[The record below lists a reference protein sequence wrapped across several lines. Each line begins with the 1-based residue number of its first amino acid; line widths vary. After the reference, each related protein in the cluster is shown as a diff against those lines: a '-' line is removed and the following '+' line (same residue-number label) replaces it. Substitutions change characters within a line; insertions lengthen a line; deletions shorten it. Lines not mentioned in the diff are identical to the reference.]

1 MANRFPLVVD
11 TDDGNRL
18 KELPAGDNL
27 NLDGAGIANLTTLGV
42 ASLSTNTLTASGN
55 TTLGGDLGVNGTIT
69 VTNLVVNGDTVG
81 AQVQSDWNETDTD
94 SLAFI
99 LNKPDL
105 DNLQINTLN
114 DVDDVQYE
122 GIPQD
127 DQVLRWFNG
136 RWRNLTLDINQVT
149 PAEIRDAVFQPSPGI
164 DVIDNPPSGRGQIRF
179 GKDPADTLEYG
190 RIIYTPPAALISGDN
205 ISELNNDELYVN
217 AEFLTT
223 IDGAGAK
230 YVKSNDVLGFG
241 RLVATIVNGQVQLTF
256 DETGLLT
263 VESDTLQTV
272 TDRGSSTTNALEAD
286 AFNQTPTSTTTNTL
300 KDVSVENLDVL
311 LSITATN
318 ATFTTTNGNINATN
332 GAVNANNVNVSQTLD
347 AQFITGATNISNTTG
362 DMELTTPAGSR
373 VDITSGRLRIG
384 ATTMPPASPEL
395 GEIVFDGST
404 FYAQVN
410 DIGNG
415 SPGAVAFPAYYSIL
429 PLQVPTFTNADL
441 AALTQNLPGMIV
453 FNVDNTRLE
462 VYNGSNWV
470 AV

>member
-11 TDDGNRL
+11 TDDGNKL

-27 NLDGAGIANLTTLGV
+27 NLDGAGIANLQTLGV
-42 ASLSTNTLTASGN
+42 ASLSTDTLTTAGN
-55 TTLGGDLGVNGTIT
+55 ATLGGDLGVNGTIT

-99 LNKPDL
+99 LNKPNLDDL
-105 DNLQINTLN
+105 EINSLN
-114 DVDDVQYE
+114 DVADVQYQ
-122 GIPQD
+122 GIPQN
-127 DQVLRWFNG
+127 DQILTWFNG
-136 RWRNLTLDINQVT
+136 TWVNTTLDAGRTDQ
-149 PAEIRDAVFQPSPGI
+149 EIRDAVFQPISGI
-164 DVIDNPPSGRGQIRF
+164 GVLDNPPSGRGFIDF
-179 GKDPADTLEYG
+179 GKDPNNALEYG
-190 RIIYTPPAALISGDN
+190 KIIYTPPAALISGDN

-217 AEFLTT
+217 EAFLTT

-241 RLVATIVNGQVQLTF
+241 RLVATLVNGQVQLTF

-272 TDRGSSTTNALEAD
+272 TDRGASTTNALEAD
-286 AFNQTPTSTTTNTL
+286 AFNQAPTSTSTNTL

-311 LSITATN
+311 LSITGTN

-332 GAVNANNVNVSQTLD
+332 GSVNANNVNVSQTLD
-347 AQFITGATNISNTTG
+347 VQFITGPTNISNTTG

-429 PLQVPTFTNADL
+429 PLQVPTFTNSDL
-441 AALTQNLPGMIV
+441 SALTQNLPGMIV